1 MAFRPLAGTDGHFLA
16 VVRRPGKRRIDLS
29 GRGHGDAR
37 DDCQIAALYAV
48 ARELG
53 GEAFMRGIG
62 LGDDEQARGVLV
74 DPMDDAGPGDAAAAR
89 TPARAMVAQGA
100 EQRAIQITA
109 RREDPQYRRLAKP
122 QKAEYLEQHQHL
134 KESG

>member
-1 MAFRPLAGTDGHFLA
+1 MRISDWSSDVCSSDLPVMGDGAFRPLAGTDGHFLA

-53 GEAFMRGIG
+53 GEAFMRGNG
-62 LGDDEQARGVLV
+62 LGDDAQARGALV
-74 DPMDDAGPGDAAAAR
+74 APMDDAGPGAAADAR
-89 TPARAMVAQGA
+89 NPARDLVAPCFHH
-100 EQRAIQITA
+100 TT
-109 RREDPQYRRLAKP
+109 P
-122 QKAEYLEQHQHL
+122 
-134 KESG
+134 

>member
-1 MAFRPLAGTDGHFLA
+1 MRISDWSSDVCSSDLPVMGDGAFRPLAGTDGHFLA

-53 GEAFMRGIG
+53 GAAFMRGIRS
-62 LGDDEQARGVLV
+62 EERRVAKECVSMCSSRGVPSL
-74 DPMDDAGPGDAAAAR
+74 
-89 TPARAMVAQGA
+89 
-100 EQRAIQITA
+100 
-109 RREDPQYRRLAKP
+109 
-122 QKAEYLEQHQHL
+122 
-134 KESG
+134 